1 MKVKKIKAHRIKF
14 FKKRLIVKI
23 IQNWCIEVVYKSK
36 IKPRLLN
43 FNIKR
48 EFLKPVIKFLFQNS
62 LLKFQQLTDLT
73 VYDRLSNT
81 YRFTINY
88 WLLSLAFN
96 KRILLS
102 LHADEVTTIPSLQ
115 NLFFRNSDWL
125 ERESWDLYGIRF
137 IGHKD
142 LRRILTDY
150 GFVGHPFRL
159 DYPVSGYIELR
170 YNDAANCIEYKNVSR
185 VSQLRQLRVSSQS
198 W

>member
-1 MKVKKIKAHRIKF
+1 MKSSLPYINLL
-14 FKKRLIVKI
+14 KKRLIAKI
-23 IQNWCIEVVYKSK
+23 IQNWSIEIVYKYNSK
-36 IKPRLLN
+36 SRLLN

-48 EFLKPVIKFLFQNS
+48 ESLKPTLKFLFQNS

-73 VYDRLSNT
+73 VYDRLSNI

-88 WLLSLAFN
+88 WLLSLTFN
-96 KRILLS
+96 RRVLVS
-102 LHADEVTTIPSLQ
+102 VQANEVTNVYSLQ

-125 ERESWDLYGIRF
+125 ERESWDLYGVRF
-137 IGHKD
+137 IGHTD

-150 GFVGHPFRL
+150 GFVGHPFRT

-170 YNDAANCIEYKNVSR
+170 YNDAVNSIEYKNINK
-185 VSQLRQLRVSSQS
+185 VSQLRQLRVSDQS